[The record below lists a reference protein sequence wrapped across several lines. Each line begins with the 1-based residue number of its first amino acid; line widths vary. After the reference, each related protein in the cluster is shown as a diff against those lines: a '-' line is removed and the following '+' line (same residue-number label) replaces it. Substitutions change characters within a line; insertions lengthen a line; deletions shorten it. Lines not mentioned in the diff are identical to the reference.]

1 MPQLEVPYPSLDTP
15 AVLIDMD
22 KLETN
27 IKEISQAAA
36 EAGIRL
42 RPHVKIHQCPEIA
55 KMQIAAGACGIEVGL
70 IDQAEV
76 MAEAGI
82 DDIIIAHPFYGERK
96 FEKVKKLIDRPGLKL
111 AIVVDMFEQAEGL
124 STVGQAAGKK
134 IPVLMKIDTGIR
146 RYGVLPGAPTLELAR
161 QLSKLS
167 GVELVGIYG
176 HESSGQTVPTEEG
189 VSKVGFEVG
198 AILCEMARLLRKEG
212 FNIKE
217 VATGASP
224 TIFTVCNWIKQGV
237 LQEITEIHP
246 GQRTIGDIAYSY
258 SLGCTIDQ
266 CALTLL
272 TTVVS
277 TSHSTYVVID
287 AGSKALGGESIIG
300 RRDTPG
306 FFWNGMPSFGLIKG
320 RDDLWLG
327 KVGAESG
334 WVDYKEN
341 AKKLTLGERLEIIP
355 NSASLILNIHDK
367 AYGVR
372 NGKIEREF
380 TITGR
385 GRGT

>member
-1 MPQLEVPYPSLDTP
+1 MPKQTIPYPSLDTP

-22 KLETN
+22 KLEAN
-27 IKEISQAAA
+27 IKEIAQATA
-36 EAGIRL
+36 EAGVKL
-42 RPHVKIHQCPEIA
+42 RPHVKMHQCPEIA
-55 KMQIAAGACGIEVGL
+55 KMQIEAGACGVEVGL

-82 DDIIIAHPFYGERK
+82 NDIIVAHPFYGERK
-96 FEKVKKLIDRPGLKL
+96 FEKVKKLVTRPGLKL
-111 AIVVDMFEQAEGL
+111 AIVVDMVEQAEGL
-124 STVGQAAGKK
+124 SQVGQAVGKK
-134 IPVLMKIDTGIR
+134 IPVFMKIDTGIK

-161 QLSKLS
+161 KLSKLP
-167 GVELVGIYG
+167 GIELVGLYG

-189 VSKVGFEVG
+189 VTKVALEVG
-198 AILCEMARLLRKEG
+198 AILCEMARLLRGEG
-212 FNIKE
+212 FNIE
-217 VATGASP
+217 DVATGASP
-224 TIFTVCNWIKQGV
+224 TIFAACRWTKEGILK
-237 LQEITEIHP
+237 EITEIHP
-246 GQRTIGDIAYSY
+246 GQRFIGDIAYSY
-258 SLGCTIDQ
+258 SYGCTLDR

-277 TSHSTYVVID
+277 TSHPTYVIVD
-287 AGSKALGGESIIG
+287 AGFKALGGESIIG

-306 FFWNGMPSFGLIKG
+306 FFWNGMPSFGPIKG

-334 WVDYKEN
+334 WLYYKEN

-355 NSASLILNIHDK
+355 NSASLAFNIHDK

-372 NGKIEREF
+372 NGVIEREF
-380 TITGR
+380 SITGR